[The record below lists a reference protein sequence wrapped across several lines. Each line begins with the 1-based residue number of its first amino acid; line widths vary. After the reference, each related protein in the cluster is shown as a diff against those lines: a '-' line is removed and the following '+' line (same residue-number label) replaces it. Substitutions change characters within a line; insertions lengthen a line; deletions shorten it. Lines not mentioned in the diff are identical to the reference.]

1 MFLRR
6 LKVGHRA
13 LVSFSIVALLVVLLG
28 VFAKSQMQV
37 IRGATLTMQDNTL
50 PSYQALGWIGE
61 QMLRLRIMSFR
72 LYVDREPDLLKA
84 SLVRADE
91 IAGDLAKAVNDY
103 ERLVVGEDE
112 RRQFNLVRQAMQDY
126 VNIHKSMVAASARN
140 DLEQMKTLLGGDY
153 NRLSIELGKQLN
165 RLIEVKGQIAGDF
178 ARQAEDEY
186 RLADVGVLVFM
197 ALAALLTIVLA
208 TLLTRSIVAPLS
220 EAVRMTEVVA
230 SGDLTQPIRVEG
242 QDEPAQLL
250 AALERMQRNLRDTLQ
265 RIVDSSNQ
273 LASAAEELNV
283 VTENSTRVL
292 QQQNQ
297 EIEQAATAVN
307 EMTTA
312 VDEVARNAT
321 ATSEASQASDRTAR
335 EGRGQVERTIEA
347 IQLMTREAS
356 SSADEVN
363 HLAGQVHSISTV
375 LDVIRAIAEQ
385 TNLLALNAAI
395 EAARAGEAGRGF
407 AVVADEVRALAH
419 RTQQSTQ
426 EIEQMIQAVQHS
438 TDQAMSAM
446 QASNQRAQSTLEIA
460 HAAGEALRQ
469 ITESIGHIT
478 ERNLI
483 IASAS
488 EEQAQ
493 VAREVDQNLVN
504 IHDLAMQTSAGANQ
518 TSSAS
523 QELARLA
530 VRLNELVGGFR
541 L

>member
-6 LKVGHRA
+6 FKVGHRA

-37 IRGATLTMQDNTL
+37 IRGATVTMQDNTL
-50 PSYQALGWIGE
+50 PSYKALGWIGE

-72 LYVDREPDLLKA
+72 LYVDREPAQLKA

-103 ERLVVGEDE
+103 EALVVSDAE
-112 RRQFNLVRQAMQDY
+112 REQFRLVRQAMQDY

-220 EAVRMTEVVA
+220 QAVRMAEVVA

-407 AVVADEVRALAH
+407 AVVADEVRQLAQRTVDSTEQIHQLIAALQQTAEEAVQAMETSRQRADESVAQVLNADRALGGIGEAVH
-419 RTQQSTQ
+419 RIADMAGQIATAAEQQSDAAV
-426 EIEQMIQAVQHS
+426 EINRNLDTI
-438 TDQAMSAM
+438 
-446 QASNQRAQSTLEIA
+446 AQLAERT
-460 HAAGEALRQ
+460 AGEAASTAQLAHELNGTARGQ
-469 ITESIGHIT
+469 HALV
-478 ERNLI
+478 ERFN
-483 IASAS
+483 
-488 EEQAQ
+488 
-493 VAREVDQNLVN
+493 R
-504 IHDLAMQTSAGANQ
+504 
-518 TSSAS
+518 
-523 QELARLA
+523 
-530 VRLNELVGGFR
+530 
-541 L
+541 